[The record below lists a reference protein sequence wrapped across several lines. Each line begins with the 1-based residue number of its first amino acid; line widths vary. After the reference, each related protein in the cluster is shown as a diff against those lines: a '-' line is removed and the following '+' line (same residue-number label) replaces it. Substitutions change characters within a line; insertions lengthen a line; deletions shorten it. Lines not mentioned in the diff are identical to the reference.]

1 MNKFEKEFIKN
12 SESLR
17 LQLENN
23 FKKLYLYELE
33 HYSKVIANLLG
44 VKKVKLLPEYPRGHL
59 NNLNMFHSVMTTFNN
74 DLKNRFMDVK
84 AVSYCRYRYSELI
97 TSFHQKMKEILDERF
112 KKGSFCIYKG
122 EYTDEPS
129 KLRRTIARNL
139 LKELKASSKVTYIF
153 DTETGNY
160 YFKLKSSKEDKA
172 WMNLKNKLR
181 EKLNESKATK

>member
-1 MNKFEKEFIKN
+1 MNAFEKEFIKN
-12 SESLR
+12 SKSLR

-44 VKKVKLLPEYPRGHL
+44 VKKVELLPEYPRGHL
-59 NNLNMFHSVMTTFNN
+59 NNLAMFHCVMTRFQN
-74 DLKNRFMDVK
+74 DLENRFMDVK

-97 TSFHQKMKEILDERF
+97 TSFHQEMKEILDERF

-139 LKELKASSKVTYIF
+139 LKELKASSKVTYTF
-153 DTETGNY
+153 NTETGNY

-172 WMNLKNKLR
+172 WMNLRKR
-181 EKLNESKATK
+181 

>member
-1 MNKFEKEFIKN
+1 MNAFEKEFIKN

-33 HYSKVIANLLG
+33 YYSKVIANLLG

-74 DLKNRFMDVK
+74 DLKNRFENVT
-84 AVSYCRYRYSELI
+84 AVPRSGNSYSKLI
-97 TSFHQKMKEILDERF
+97 IDFHQEMEETLNYNF
-112 KKGSFCIYKG
+112 KQWYFCIYKY
-122 EYTDEPS
+122 EYAD
-129 KLRRTIARNL
+129 KYNNLKRIIAKNL
-139 LKELKASSKVTYIF
+139 LKELKASSKVIYIF

-160 YFKLKSSKEDKA
+160 YFKLKSS
-172 WMNLKNKLR
+172 NRQISLIVPGLYI
-181 EKLNESKATK
+181 L

>member
-1 MNKFEKEFIKN
+1 MDAFEKEFIKN
-12 SESLR
+12 SENLR
-17 LQLENN
+17 LQLEDN

-59 NNLNMFHSVMTTFNN
+59 NNLAMFHCVMTRFQN
-74 DLKNRFMDVK
+74 DLENRFMDVK

-139 LKELKASSKVTYIF
+139 LKELKASSKVIYIF

-172 WMNLKNKLR
+172 WMNLRKR
-181 EKLNESKATK
+181 

>member
-33 HYSKVIANLLG
+33 YYSKVIANLLG
-44 VKKVKLLPEYPRGHL
+44 VKKVKLLPEYPKGHL
-59 NNLNMFHSVMTTFNN
+59 NNLDMFWCVMTRFQNN
-74 DLKNRFMDVK
+74 LENRFMDVK

-122 EYTDEPS
+122 EYTDEHNRL
-129 KLRRTIARNL
+129 KRIMARNL
-139 LKELKASSKVTYIF
+139 LKELKASSKVTYTF

-160 YFKLKSSKEDKA
+160 YFRLKPSKDI
-172 WMNLKNKLR
+172 N
-181 EKLNESKATK
+181 

>member
-1 MNKFEKEFIKN
+1 MNKFEKEFTKN

-44 VKKVKLLPEYPRGHL
+44 VKKVELLPEYPRGHL
-59 NNLNMFHSVMTTFNN
+59 NNLAMFHCVMTRFQN
-74 DLKNRFMDVK
+74 DLENRFMDVK

-122 EYTDEPS
+122 EYTLEEINWIQTYKGEYTDEPS

-139 LKELKASSKVTYIF
+139 LKELKASSKVTYTF
-153 DTETGNY
+153 NTETGNY
-160 YFKLKSSKEDKA
+160 YFKLKSSKDI
-172 WMNLKNKLR
+172 N
-181 EKLNESKATK
+181 